1 MGSYL
6 FKAVMTSEVPL
17 QEIKPMYN
25 TSVAKIECRN
35 DAEYRECLR
44 TLFYMKHIPVEGLEG
59 LDDTEMDEVT
69 ADELNLDETAMSAAL
84 DYLFSKTKDCLAF
97 QEVYDIAAGFMF
109 STDRS
114 IGLTVLFSYDY
125 LPLFHACLC
134 CFLET
139 PELFGHEQSDYVALR
154 KKLER

>member
-6 FKAVMTSEVPL
+6 FKPVMTSEVPL
-17 QEIKPMYN
+17 QVLKPLYN
-25 TSVAKIECRN
+25 TSVTKIECRN

-44 TLFYMKHIPVEGLEG
+44 TLFYMKHIHVEPVDGL
-59 LDDTEMDEVT
+59 EMDEVT
-69 ADELNLDETAMSAAL
+69 ADELNMDETAMSAAL

-139 PELFGHEQSDYVALR
+139 PDVFGHEQKDYVALR